1 MSVGI
6 NVITALKA
14 VGKWVVQNQDIVIDA
29 ADKVMK
35 FKTED
40 KVEQLG
46 AAVLELEKKID
57 MEMDAV
63 NKQLRDMK
71 IVLSIMT
78 VLLIVAIITIILLI
92 I

>member
-71 IVLSIMT
+71 IVLSIVT